1 MLLVLLQVEN
11 VAIGSTKLGAGGHN
25 VGLVDNGVLDLCTA
39 LDGDALHNNGVADGC
54 ARLNDDVAAKDGAL
68 NAAVNA
74 VAGGDEGVGDL
85 AARLVLCR
93 RVVVGLGLDRTSIG
107 ELGQNLRIK
116 KVHVRL
122 EVGSLVEDRLHV
134 AIELSG
140 HDAEAAIL
148 GVESLEEIQVIGSC
162 EGVDEPVAPIDWNL
176 DGEVAGAY
184 SFTFTLPGE
193 AKLQLNGMGYT
204 DVGSY
209 TLEPESIFLE
219 GRKEN
224 YEITFTGNKL
234 EITPLALTITASASK
249 EYDGEPL
256 VGSDAV
262 NIEGLAD
269 GDIITVTATG
279 TITDAGTTDN
289 PYTIDWGNTN
299 PNNYTLTEEPGL
311 LEVTPKKV
319 TLTTGSTEK
328 LYDGETLFYNNYEL
342 SPSDPWVNG
351 QAPKITVTGSIT
363 NAGIKSNTCMVEWK
377 GVNPNNYDL
386 KQELG
391 TLTVK
396 PVEIVLIQ
404 DCAFGV
410 AGNVTIESYGLKVQ
424 VSDVNTSYYDVPQM
438 GENRWWLQFAWGDK
452 IEVQIAVVTDE
463 TSYTITPV
471 YDFVLGDS
479 GNYKINTVDATGEF
493 DVPPVAPLDG
503 FSMGRPAGFSSVD
516 GSSLN
521 DGEASPAPAEVA
533 PAGSAP
539 AVSDAAPAES
549 APAELSREEDQAD
562 EDALEEPTEDEI
574 EQAQLP
580 EEEPQEEPSE
590 EEPQKEPSEEEP
602 QEEPSEEEPSDKQ
615 GINT

>member
-1 MLLVLLQVEN
+1 M
-11 VAIGSTKLGAGGHN
+11 GH
-25 VGLVDNGVLDLCTA
+25 TYFP
-39 LDGDALHNNGVADGC
+39 
-54 ARLNDDVAAKDGAL
+54 
-68 NAAVNA
+68 
-74 VAGGDEGVGDL
+74 EWIL
-85 AARLVLCR
+85 A
-93 RVVVGLGLDRTSIG
+93 SY
-107 ELGQNLRIK
+107 
-116 KVHVRL
+116 
-122 EVGSLVEDRLHV
+122 
-134 AIELSG
+134 
-140 HDAEAAIL
+140 
-148 GVESLEEIQVIGSC
+148 
-162 EGVDEPVAPIDWNL
+162 EGVDEPVEPIDWNL

-209 TLEPESIFLE
+209 TLEPESTFLD
-219 GRKEN
+219 GKKEN
-224 YEITFTGNKL
+224 YEITFTNNKL

-262 NIEGLAD
+262 KIEGLAD

-328 LYDGETLFYNNYEL
+328 LYDGETLFYDNYEL

-377 GVNPNNYDL
+377 GVNPNNYEL

-410 AGNVTIESYGLKVQ
+410 AGNVTIESYGLKAQ
-424 VSDVNTSYYDVPQM
+424 VNDVDDTRYDVARM
-438 GENRWWLQFAWGDK
+438 GENRWWLQFEWGDK
-452 IEVQIAVVTDE
+452 IEAQIVVVTDE

-493 DVPPVAPLDG
+493 DVPPIAPLDG
-503 FSMGRPAGFSSVD
+503 FGMGNPS
-516 GSSLN
+516 GSSIVADSSL
-521 DGEASPAPAEVA
+521 DAEEETSVEAAATESATIEAAPAPV
-533 PAGSAP
+533 GSDP
-539 AVSDAAPAES
+539 DVIDAAPAES
-549 APAELSREEDQAD
+549 AATELSREEDQAE

-590 EEPQKEPSEEEP
+590 EEPQEES
-602 QEEPSEEEPSDKQ
+602 SEEEPSDEQ
-615 GINT
+615 DINI